1 MRKHLVAMIA
11 AAAALLLV
19 AGCGG
24 TSGGSNAASTET
36 TVDGSLNKVV
46 VKGDPSKSPAKANGR
61 KDTFIATINSPSG
74 VFLPGFNDNGWD
86 GNAQQPIFAS
96 LVVPDDSG
104 QYIPDLAEKWD
115 ISSDQLTYTFH
126 LRDNLKFSDGS
137 PLTADDVAFS
147 LTLFNDPAY
156 SGGSDFSDIGIK
168 GVDAYKS
175 GKADSISG
183 IRVIDERT
191 ITIETTKVNPLTLGV
206 LGGQV
211 LSKSYYGKDYQRGH
225 LDYLKDLYG
234 KPLGAGPYKLSKY
247 VDGQEVRY
255 VANKYYYG
263 GEPKIRNLI
272 FKVTSKDTAL
282 SNFQNGETDFDG
294 FSPDKDNLDAL
305 KQLGFASVR
314 ESTVPDMSEIW
325 INNLKAP
332 FNDKRVRQALIYG
345 LNRQQIINVA
355 YKGFGQVA
363 NVYAAP
369 TQWSYTDKGV
379 NKYKFDPDKAGK
391 LLDEAGWKTG
401 SDGIREKDGKKLTV
415 RYLTSKDTDETIPIA
430 TENYKAIGIDFQP
443 EVLDGDT
450 IVERWT
456 QGGDWDLIGGFRTN
470 GLSDP
475 NDAISEFVS
484 HDKSINLTGY
494 HNEEADKLAKEG
506 LSTQDKTKRKAIY
519 AELYKVLNNDPP
531 TIPLSYR
538 QSIAAW
544 NTRVKGVEN
553 YSTGNS
559 DAALVLAKLSIE

>member
-1 MRKHLVAMIA
+1 MRKHLVAVVA

-36 TVDGSLNKVV
+36 IVDGSLNKVV

-96 LVVPDDSG
+96 LVVTDDSG

-234 KPLGAGPYKLSKY
+234 KPLGAGPYKLS
-247 VDGQEVRY
+247 
-255 VANKYYYG
+255 
-263 GEPKIRNLI
+263 
-272 FKVTSKDTAL
+272 
-282 SNFQNGETDFDG
+282 
-294 FSPDKDNLDAL
+294 
-305 KQLGFASVR
+305 
-314 ESTVPDMSEIW
+314 
-325 INNLKAP
+325 
-332 FNDKRVRQALIYG
+332 
-345 LNRQQIINVA
+345 
-355 YKGFGQVA
+355 
-363 NVYAAP
+363 
-369 TQWSYTDKGV
+369 
-379 NKYKFDPDKAGK
+379 
-391 LLDEAGWKTG
+391 
-401 SDGIREKDGKKLTV
+401 
-415 RYLTSKDTDETIPIA
+415 
-430 TENYKAIGIDFQP
+430 
-443 EVLDGDT
+443 
-450 IVERWT
+450 
-456 QGGDWDLIGGFRTN
+456 
-470 GLSDP
+470 
-475 NDAISEFVS
+475 
-484 HDKSINLTGY
+484 
-494 HNEEADKLAKEG
+494 
-506 LSTQDKTKRKAIY
+506 
-519 AELYKVLNNDPP
+519 
-531 TIPLSYR
+531 
-538 QSIAAW
+538 
-544 NTRVKGVEN
+544 
-553 YSTGNS
+553 
-559 DAALVLAKLSIE
+559 